1 MIMGKQI
8 DTRESIMGNTIGD
21 RIRMIRMVT
30 GMNQSTFARQFGD
43 LATSTISAYEKGLIS
58 PPKEALT
65 SIAEIG
71 GVTLESGGTRFDEI
85 VGKKAQQI
93 EDRRRMRDGDRFT
106 YSPSAGDI
114 GSLIQ
119 RLESFR
125 GFIDKVTGNLIKYE
139 GQLNLFPELSVTEQ
153 RLLKAFRTLPAN
165 KQMRIVEDTEEWEK
179 TLGKRDE
186 GKETIE

>member
-1 MIMGKQI
+1 MGKQI
-8 DTRESIMGNTIGD
+8 DTRETIGD
-21 RIRMIRMVT
+21 RIRKIRMVT

-71 GVTLESGGTRFDEI
+71 GVTLEDLESGGTRFDEI

-153 RLLKAFRTLPAN
+153 RLLKAFRTLPAE
-165 KQMRIVEDTEEWEK
+165 KQMRILADAEDWEK
-179 TLGKRDE
+179 TLSKIGA
-186 GKETIE
+186 GQETIES